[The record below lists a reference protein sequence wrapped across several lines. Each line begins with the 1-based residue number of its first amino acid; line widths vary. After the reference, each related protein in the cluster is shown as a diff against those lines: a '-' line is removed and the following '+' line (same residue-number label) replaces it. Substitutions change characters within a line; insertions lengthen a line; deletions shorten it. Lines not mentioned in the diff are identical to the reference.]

1 MSARLYLF
9 DDARARR
16 WDPFALTRPAAELVL
31 GALRLWER
39 AARAWGVE
47 YGGHLAGARLAGFQ
61 EDETPRAL
69 AASDLGPGVHRILV
83 SSRAVVRSRP
93 RQLPPVPAELRID
106 GTTVGWSLPSGA
118 PL

>member
-69 AASDLGPGVHRILV
+69 AASDLGPGVDPNQV
-83 SSRAVVRSRP
+83 ASRAVVRSGP
-93 RQLPPVPAELRID
+93 RRVPPVP
-106 GTTVGWSLPSGA
+106 
-118 PL
+118 